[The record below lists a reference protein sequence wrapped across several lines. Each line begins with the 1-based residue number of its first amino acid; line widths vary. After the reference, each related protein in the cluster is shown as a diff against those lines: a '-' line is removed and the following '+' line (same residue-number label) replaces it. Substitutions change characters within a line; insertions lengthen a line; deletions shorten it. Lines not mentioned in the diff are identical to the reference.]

1 VKGRVLHGNLV
12 VVVLLCLISNEPGVR
27 VVEVEHHAVLG
38 RASQRAA
45 SRAHRAAAQGFRC
58 RAGCSRRTQRAR
70 CADSAAPTSA
80 QRDAVTHSL
89 RSLVIAQ
96 LIGAALFDDDS
107 VHATGKV
114 SGCVWDQGEE
124 ESRRLAFSRFASCA
138 IVALMS
144 TSLFGRLLSTLR
156 DFLRARAPTADDAAR
171 SWQTE
176 APAVDFSLFYSFAG
190 ETVFGNV

>member
-1 VKGRVLHGNLV
+1 MKGRVLHGNLV

-124 ESRRLAFSRFASCA
+124 ESRRLAFR
-138 IVALMS
+138 ALHHE
-144 TSLFGRLLSTLR
+144 
-156 DFLRARAPTADDAAR
+156 R
-171 SWQTE
+171 SS
-176 APAVDFSLFYSFAG
+176 P
-190 ETVFGNV
+190 

>member
-1 VKGRVLHGNLV
+1 MKGRVLHGNLV

-124 ESRRLAFSRFASCA
+124 ESGAWLFALCIGDRRLDEHFPFWQASVYASRFFACPR
-138 IVALMS
+138 
-144 TSLFGRLLSTLR
+144 TNGR
-156 DFLRARAPTADDAAR
+156 
-171 SWQTE
+171 
-176 APAVDFSLFYSFAG
+176 
-190 ETVFGNV
+190 

>member
-1 VKGRVLHGNLV
+1 MKGRVLDGNLV
-12 VVVLLCLISNEPGVR
+12 VVVLLCLISSEPGVR

-45 SRAHRAAAQGFRC
+45 SCAHRAAAQGFRC

-124 ESRRLAFSRFASCA
+124 ESRRLAFR
-138 IVALMS
+138 ALHHAVMS
-144 TSLFGRLLSTLR
+144 TSLFGRLPGIRKIFLSYYHG
-156 DFLRARAPTADDAAR
+156 
-171 SWQTE
+171 SSKQ
-176 APAVDFSLFYSFAG
+176 SFAA
-190 ETVFGNV
+190 

>member
-1 VKGRVLHGNLV
+1 VKGRVLDGNLV
-12 VVVLLCLISNEPGVR
+12 VVVLLCLISSEPGVR

-45 SRAHRAAAQGFRC
+45 SCAHRAAAQGFRC

-89 RSLVIAQ
+89 RSFVIAQ

-124 ESRRLAFSRFASCA
+124 ESRRLAFRALHRARRRLDEHFPFWQASCLRFAIFACPR
-138 IVALMS
+138 
-144 TSLFGRLLSTLR
+144 TNGR
-156 DFLRARAPTADDAAR
+156 
-171 SWQTE
+171 
-176 APAVDFSLFYSFAG
+176 
-190 ETVFGNV
+190 